1 MVVIKQSF
9 KAFLTKHKLDDAPA
23 AARADDDD
31 DYQQGKI
38 ESVALETG
46 YRSSPRAREKFMI
59 SAEGQPARAPP
70 APSAP
75 ADAGSWT
82 AGDAG
87 VANPAEPAE
96 AYRVVHAVVMVRAR
110 PSTLAPRVGI
120 KRAGDVVRG
129 RVLKMASTDNEWLKL
144 DGAVGYVL
152 LHGRSVGCG
161 ELLRREAEAAAS
173 EASEAAPA
181 EAPEAAE
188 ADGRRLGE
196 ARFTV
201 AKDWKERLARAVAT
215 QQEAA
220 AAAEAAHAPANTKA
234 APSTKAAAARAP
246 VKAKAAPSRKAA
258 AAKAPA
264 AEAPAAAPAP
274 PPPARSAARD
284 PLGVYVWRRALAYA
298 GCARTLGA
306 AACCSDVLRRAA
318 RDDGCWWPAARRLGA
333 RDAANA
339 RDLALAAF
347 AYRSET
353 ARGRAVRAEGRRA
366 EADDLVV
373 SLERTA
379 PHAALFALD
388 AAGDVRVRRDR
399 VSKGGPIGASW
410 RRFRGRARVGDCFAK
425 FAAIAEQRVPFMDR
439 NLCDK
444 LPCSVVIAPYA
455 EERVVDDFALK
466 GRSRAGGLAVLPLE
480 YRGLVLGPLLLGTF
494 GFTAHTLVNR
504 QQQGVWFAA
513 LPHAPN
519 HFSPAAPRRLADGE
533 LRGFSGV
540 AVSTSDGP
548 CELEGSYA
556 HLNAK
561 AAPATASLR
570 QLGAET
576 ARRCAECGLWAA
588 ATLDVRG
595 VGGRRVVTRDDRTVF
610 DQACVATLAVLVDDE
625 RGRASWSRAK
635 LIGRCQDCD
644 GAAKW
649 VFEGPAWDADAPE
662 PRDLAGRGHLACL
675 LGARAAETFTW
686 PPELRPAD
694 CDAMTLEGEFVS
706 GTFVLQAA
714 LVASPRHRVRVALFA
729 LAPCD

>member
-31 DYQQGKI
+31 DYRQGKI

-59 SAEGQPARAPP
+59 SAEGSRARA
-70 APSAP
+70 
-75 ADAGSWT
+75 AGAER
-82 AGDAG
+82 AG
-87 VANPAEPAE
+87 
-96 AYRVVHAVVMVRAR
+96 RRR
-110 PSTLAPRVGI
+110 
-120 KRAGDVVRG
+120 RAGDVVRG

-173 EASEAAPA
+173 EAAPA

-201 AKDWKERLARAVAT
+201 AKDWKERLARAC
-215 QQEAA
+215 
-220 AAAEAAHAPANTKA
+220 
-234 APSTKAAAARAP
+234 PSWT
-246 VKAKAAPSRKAA
+246 
-258 AAKAPA
+258 
-264 AEAPAAAPAP
+264 
-274 PPPARSAARD
+274 
-284 PLGVYVWRRALAYA
+284 G
-298 GCARTLGA
+298 TLRQA
-306 AACCSDVLRRAA
+306 
-318 RDDGCWWPAARRLGA
+318 
-333 RDAANA
+333 
-339 RDLALAAF
+339 
-347 AYRSET
+347 
-353 ARGRAVRAEGRRA
+353 
-366 EADDLVV
+366 
-373 SLERTA
+373 
-379 PHAALFALD
+379 
-388 AAGDVRVRRDR
+388 
-399 VSKGGPIGASW
+399 
-410 RRFRGRARVGDCFAK
+410 
-425 FAAIAEQRVPFMDR
+425 
-439 NLCDK
+439 
-444 LPCSVVIAPYA
+444 PCSVVIAPYA

-494 GFTAHTLVNR
+494 GYTDHALVNR
-504 QQQGVWFAA
+504 QQQGSGSRRCPTRRTA
-513 LPHAPN
+513 
-519 HFSPAAPRRLADGE
+519 SPAAPRLADGE
-533 LRGFSGV
+533 PGFAGV

-570 QLGAET
+570 QLGAEP
-576 ARRCAECGLWAA
+576 ARRRAECGLWAA

-610 DQACVATLAVLVDDE
+610 DQACVATLAVRVDDE

-675 LGARAAETFTW
+675 LDARGAETFTW

-694 CDAMTLEGEFVS
+694 CDARGQIL
-706 GTFVLQAA
+706 L
-714 LVASPRHRVRVALFA
+714 A
-729 LAPCD
+729 LAPCDDE

>member
-173 EASEAAPA
+173 EAAPA

-201 AKDWKERLARAVAT
+201 AKDWKERLARAVAP
-215 QQEAA
+215 EHEPAAPAA
-220 AAAEAAHAPANTKA
+220 AARAPVNTKA
-234 APSTKAAAARAP
+234 APSRKAAAARAP
-246 VKAKAAPSRKAA
+246 VNAKAAPSRKAA
-258 AAKAPA
+258 AARAPA
-264 AEAPAAAPAP
+264 AGAGG
-274 PPPARSAARD
+274 ARRRRRQRWRARD

-306 AACCSDVLRRAA
+306 AACCSDVRRARGA
-318 RDDGCWWPAARRLGA
+318 RRRCCWWPGARARA
-333 RDAANA
+333 RDAATRA
-339 RDLALAAF
+339 TWRWRVRVPERDRAGPRRAGRGA
-347 AYRSET
+347 
-353 ARGRAVRAEGRRA
+353 ARGGGRPRRVPR
-366 EADDLVV
+366 ED
-373 SLERTA
+373 RA
-379 PHAALFALD
+379 PHAALFALRR
-388 AAGDVRVRRDR
+388 GGRRRRVRRDR

-455 EERVVDDFALK
+455 EA
-466 GRSRAGGLAVLPLE
+466 
-480 YRGLVLGPLLLGTF
+480 
-494 GFTAHTLVNR
+494 
-504 QQQGVWFAA
+504 
-513 LPHAPN
+513 
-519 HFSPAAPRRLADGE
+519 RRL
-533 LRGFSGV
+533 
-540 AVSTSDGP
+540 
-548 CELEGSYA
+548 
-556 HLNAK
+556 
-561 AAPATASLR
+561 
-570 QLGAET
+570 
-576 ARRCAECGLWAA
+576 RR
-588 ATLDVRG
+588 R
-595 VGGRRVVTRDDRTVF
+595 
-610 DQACVATLAVLVDDE
+610 
-625 RGRASWSRAK
+625 
-635 LIGRCQDCD
+635 
-644 GAAKW
+644 AKW

-662 PRDLAGRGHLACL
+662 PRDLAAAGTSPASSR
-675 LGARAAETFTW
+675 ARAAETFTW

-694 CDAMTLEGEFVS
+694 CDAVTLEGEFVS

-714 LVASPRHRVRVALFA
+714 VASPRHRVRVALA
-729 LAPCD
+729 LAPCE

>member
-1 MVVIKQSF
+1 MG
-9 KAFLTKHKLDDAPA
+9 LRGNL
-23 AARADDDD
+23 RAD
-31 DYQQGKI
+31 
-38 ESVALETG
+38 
-46 YRSSPRAREKFMI
+46 
-59 SAEGQPARAPP
+59 
-70 APSAP
+70 
-75 ADAGSWT
+75 
-82 AGDAG
+82 
-87 VANPAEPAE
+87 
-96 AYRVVHAVVMVRAR
+96 
-110 PSTLAPRVGI
+110 
-120 KRAGDVVRG
+120 
-129 RVLKMASTDNEWLKL
+129 
-144 DGAVGYVL
+144 
-152 LHGRSVGCG
+152 
-161 ELLRREAEAAAS
+161 
-173 EASEAAPA
+173 
-181 EAPEAAE
+181 
-188 ADGRRLGE
+188 
-196 ARFTV
+196 
-201 AKDWKERLARAVAT
+201 
-215 QQEAA
+215 
-220 AAAEAAHAPANTKA
+220 
-234 APSTKAAAARAP
+234 
-246 VKAKAAPSRKAA
+246 
-258 AAKAPA
+258 
-264 AEAPAAAPAP
+264 
-274 PPPARSAARD
+274 
-284 PLGVYVWRRALAYA
+284 
-298 GCARTLGA
+298 
-306 AACCSDVLRRAA
+306 
-318 RDDGCWWPAARRLGA
+318 
-333 RDAANA
+333 
-339 RDLALAAF
+339 
-347 AYRSET
+347 
-353 ARGRAVRAEGRRA
+353 
-366 EADDLVV
+366 
-373 SLERTA
+373 
-379 PHAALFALD
+379 
-388 AAGDVRVRRDR
+388 VRRDR

-540 AVSTSDGP
+540 AVSTNDGP

-610 DQACVATLAVLVDDE
+610 DQACVATLAVRVDDE

-694 CDAMTLEGEFVS
+694 CDAVTLEGEFVS

-714 LVASPRHRVRVALFA
+714 LVASPRHRVRVALLA

>member
-1 MVVIKQSF
+1 M
-9 KAFLTKHKLDDAPA
+9 
-23 AARADDDD
+23 
-31 DYQQGKI
+31 
-38 ESVALETG
+38 
-46 YRSSPRAREKFMI
+46 
-59 SAEGQPARAPP
+59 
-70 APSAP
+70 
-75 ADAGSWT
+75 
-82 AGDAG
+82 
-87 VANPAEPAE
+87 N
-96 AYRVVHAVVMVRAR
+96 
-110 PSTLAPRVGI
+110 
-120 KRAGDVVRG
+120 
-129 RVLKMASTDNEWLKL
+129 
-144 DGAVGYVL
+144 
-152 LHGRSVGCG
+152 
-161 ELLRREAEAAAS
+161 
-173 EASEAAPA
+173 
-181 EAPEAAE
+181 
-188 ADGRRLGE
+188 
-196 ARFTV
+196 
-201 AKDWKERLARAVAT
+201 AK
-215 QQEAA
+215 
-220 AAAEAAHAPANTKA
+220 
-234 APSTKAAAARAP
+234 
-246 VKAKAAPSRKAA
+246 
-258 AAKAPA
+258 
-264 AEAPAAAPAP
+264 
-274 PPPARSAARD
+274 
-284 PLGVYVWRRALAYA
+284 
-298 GCARTLGA
+298 
-306 AACCSDVLRRAA
+306 
-318 RDDGCWWPAARRLGA
+318 
-333 RDAANA
+333 
-339 RDLALAAF
+339 
-347 AYRSET
+347 
-353 ARGRAVRAEGRRA
+353 AEGRRA

-494 GFTAHTLVNR
+494 GYTDHALVNR

-513 LPHAPN
+513 LPNAPN

-533 LRGFSGV
+533 LRGFAGV
-540 AVSTSDGP
+540 AVSTHDGP

-610 DQACVATLAVLVDDE
+610 DQACVATLAVRVDDE

-714 LVASPRHRVRVALFA
+714 LVASPRHRVRVALLA